1 VAELKLPRV
10 DFIKMDIEGAEKQAL
25 AGGAR
30 TLAAYRPR
38 MEISVDHLPEDP
50 RMVPDVI
57 RQIQPDYRIECLET
71 ELHRKQLRLDAGI
84 LYFH

>member
-1 VAELKLPRV
+1 
-10 DFIKMDIEGAEKQAL
+10 
-25 AGGAR
+25 
-30 TLAAYRPR
+30 

-50 RMVPDVI
+50 QMVPVVI